1 MKIAIGLLL
10 VLCLAV
16 PALAGPPIAGVYQ
29 STDLGGPMLP
39 GRYTM
44 SWTAPT
50 GHLQLGNTT
59 NKFSW
64 DGLVLGAQWWMYCA
78 ELAVPPILI
87 NDTVDINGN
96 GSQTWS
102 ADFTGGFCQ
111 LAGDGPWGGSGELS
125 YLAPYTAY
133 SESQTLSFSNFV
145 IVGVVTSINVQAGPF
160 ANFGEACMSLT
171 IANQNQ
177 LATTDTAALPANFPG
192 FMDPLSCTVTGRTM
206 GSWGDS
212 FEFTLVILTGCTV
225 PVEENTWGAIKAL
238 YAE

>member
-1 MKIAIGLLL
+1 MRTAIGLLL

-16 PALAGPPIAGVYQ
+16 PALAGPPINGIYQ
-29 STDLGGPMLP
+29 STDLLGPMQP

-64 DGLVLGAQWWMYCA
+64 DGAILGAQWWMYCA
-78 ELAVPPILI
+78 EVALPPVLI

-102 ADFTGGFCQ
+102 VTFTGGFCV
-111 LAGDGPWGGSGELS
+111 LAGNGPWGDASELS
-125 YLAPYTAY
+125 YLAPYTSY
-133 SESQTLSFSNFV
+133 SESQTISFLNFA
-145 IVGVVTSINVQAGPF
+145 IVGVVTSVQVQAGPF
-160 ANFGEACMSLT
+160 VGFNNACMSLS
-171 IANQNQ
+171 ISNQNQ
-177 LATTDTAALPANFPG
+177 LGSTDTAALPVNFPS
-192 FMDPLSCTVTGRTM
+192 FIDPLTCTATRVL

-212 FEFTLVILTGCTV
+212 FEFTLLITGCVV
-225 PVEENTWGAIKAL
+225 PVEESTWGAIKAL
-238 YAE
+238 YTE